1 MSEEPNKQSK
11 LDYDIK
17 RAEEAL
23 WQSPYFTNQRYS
35 MFESLKYIE
44 CQEVNLEEILNTIIP
59 MNKKFK
65 DFAAH
70 YVFGKDRYI
79 KLTRSYLL
87 EKAQNEY
94 LDVIIAQIFAKM
106 AVNDDIKQG
115 IEYQINKNRP

>member
-1 MSEEPNKQSK
+1 
-11 LDYDIK
+11 
-17 RAEEAL
+17 
-23 WQSPYFTNQRYS
+23 

-59 MNKKFK
+59 INKKFK

-70 YVFGKDRYI
+70 YVSGKDRYI

-94 LDVIIAQIFAKM
+94 LDVIIA
-106 AVNDDIKQG
+106 
-115 IEYQINKNRP
+115 

>member
-1 MSEEPNKQSK
+1 
-11 LDYDIK
+11 
-17 RAEEAL
+17 
-23 WQSPYFTNQRYS
+23 

-59 MNKKFK
+59 INKKFK